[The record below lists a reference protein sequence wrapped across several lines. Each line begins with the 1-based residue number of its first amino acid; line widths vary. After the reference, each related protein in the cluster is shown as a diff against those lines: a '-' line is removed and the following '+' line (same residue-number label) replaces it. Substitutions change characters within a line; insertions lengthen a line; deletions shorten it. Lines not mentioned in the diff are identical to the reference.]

1 MQSFNICCYSEHPH
15 PPIFMSH
22 CRLADI
28 NQPFSLFSRLKSINI
43 GCKPWHL
50 WTIGIKWQL
59 AKQWERW
66 PIHLHVSLAQ
76 TLKYNRFWKKYDNV
90 IIVYSVMELTSRKPN
105 YRPRRGSPLSCRSH
119 NWQARI
125 YIFFFLC
132 LNRFC
137 THSHLFPNS
146 DLVTTL

>member
-50 WTIGIKWQL
+50 WTIGIKWKL
-59 AKQWERW
+59 ANQWERW
-66 PIHLHVSLAQ
+66 PIHLHLSLAK
-76 TLKYNRFWKKYDNV
+76 TLKYNIFWKNM
-90 IIVYSVMELTSRKPN
+90 INMISSWVYEFEQYAFLPKRTRFGQLLSRARKKKFVKRTYKVCN
-105 YRPRRGSPLSCRSH
+105 YWTVLS
-119 NWQARI
+119 
-125 YIFFFLC
+125 
-132 LNRFC
+132 
-137 THSHLFPNS
+137 TK
-146 DLVTTL
+146 